1 MLSLILYELENK
13 YYFSGGGVWNT
24 NEQNKEM
31 SLLGHAKNTNID
43 TEELDH
49 VPSVKFNL

>member
-1 MLSLILYELENK
+1 MLSLILYELEKK

-24 NEQNKEM
+24 NEQNEEM
-31 SLLGHAKNTNID
+31 SLIEHAKNTYID